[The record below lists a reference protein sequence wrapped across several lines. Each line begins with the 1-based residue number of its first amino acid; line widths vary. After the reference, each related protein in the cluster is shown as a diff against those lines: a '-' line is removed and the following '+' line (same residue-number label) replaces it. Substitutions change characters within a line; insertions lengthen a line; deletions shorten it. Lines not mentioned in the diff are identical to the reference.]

1 MIRFLRGGGWA
12 KSDRFAPKIG
22 SLPLR
27 LQIRRGHIMLRG
39 GKERSEDAAYLKE
52 AE

>member
-12 KSDRFAPKIG
+12 KGDQFAPKIG
-22 SLPLR
+22 SLSLR

-39 GKERSEDAAYLKE
+39 EKERSEDAAYLKE